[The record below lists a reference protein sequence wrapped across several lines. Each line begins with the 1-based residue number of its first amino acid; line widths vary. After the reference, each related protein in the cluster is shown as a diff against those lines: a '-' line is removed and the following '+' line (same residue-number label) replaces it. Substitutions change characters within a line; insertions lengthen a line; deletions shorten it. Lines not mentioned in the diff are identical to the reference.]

1 MLKSIADTKSV
12 HTYKEKVVFVKY
24 FCCNGVQPS
33 ELNLLSV
40 KVHVSVWVCA
50 FEARGMWKK
59 MHRESEVLFYNKSR

>member
-24 FCCNGVQPS
+24 FCCNAVQPS

-50 FEARGMWKK
+50 FEERGMWKK
-59 MHRESEVLFYNKSR
+59 NASRK